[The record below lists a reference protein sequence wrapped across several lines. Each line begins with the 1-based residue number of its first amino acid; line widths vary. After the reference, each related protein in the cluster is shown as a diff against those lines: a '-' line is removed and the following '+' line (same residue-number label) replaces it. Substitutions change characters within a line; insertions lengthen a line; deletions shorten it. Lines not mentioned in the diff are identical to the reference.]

1 MGGLGCNLWRQKS
14 ILSFLKK
21 PSPEDQ
27 SSGNNTVNGRKFQSE
42 NAVAVTKNIPISST
56 IDLKEEILGT
66 ETPPEKVPRHIFPF
80 NNGHDENK
88 SSVFSFIKHKF
99 IKVDSRETPHVDRDL
114 VKDDPFM
121 ISSDCTKN
129 EGSERLGNASV
140 ALQLGTNK
148 SFVSSNGNSNQEGK
162 GLVSL
167 IPSDDHGFGPETPS
181 MQPLVPGLKRVQED
195 ICSSGDRSD
204 CFTLNASKRIR
215 SLEGLNFERKNLQEE
230 FEMTS
235 KFEWLHPSQMKDANG
250 RRSRDPFYDKQTL
263 YIPPDALR
271 KMSASQKQYWD
282 VKCKYMDIVLFF
294 KVVTCG
300 KFYELYEL
308 DAEIGHKELDW
319 KMTLSGVGKCGQ
331 VGISE
336 SGIDEAVQKLL
347 ARGYKVGRLE
357 QLETSEQ
364 AKSRGSTSVI
374 HRKLVH
380 VLTPSTTSEGNI
392 GPDAVHLLAVQ
403 ETCNELENNSTTIG
417 FAFVDCAALKVWV
430 GSIDDDASC
439 AALGALLMQDA
450 QKALKKYSLTGP
462 ATPLLSPV
470 QPGADFVD
478 PAEVKIFLDL
488 KGYFKGFCS
497 KWDHTFDGA
506 NHGVALCALGSLVNH
521 LERLMLDEVLHNGD
535 VLSYEV
541 YRGRLKMDGQTL
553 VNLEIFNNNA
563 DGSPSGKY
571 NSTLYMYLDN
581 CVTSPGK
588 RLLRN
593 WICHPLKDVEKI
605 NHRLDVVDRLV
616 ENSDTTLS
624 TAQYLRKLPD
634 LDRLLGRVKASIQSS
649 EALLPLIGAKIL
661 KQRKVVDFTS
671 SGLFVTLTD
680 GPLDEF
686 QWVKVFGLL
695 VKGLRI
701 GLDLVRLLQKECLT
715 SSLAKVVS
723 LPVLDGDNGLDKF
736 LTQFE
741 AAIDSDF
748 PNFQDHNATDFDAET
763 LSILMELFI
772 EKATVWS
779 QVIYAI
785 SCFDVLRSFS
795 ITAKFSSGVM
805 CRPVILPLSKP
816 TNFCKETGGPTLN
829 IKGLWHAYALGESG
843 GLPVPN
849 DLHLGG
855 NTNIRYP
862 RTLLLTGPNMGGKS
876 TLLRATCLAV
886 IMAQLGCYV
895 PGETCVLSLVDIIF
909 TRLGAT
915 DRIMT
920 GESTFFIE
928 CTETASVLQNAT
940 HNSLVLLD
948 ELGRG
953 TSTFDGY
960 AIAYAVFR
968 HLVEMVNCRLLFAT
982 HYHPLTKEFASHPHV
997 TLQHLAC
1004 SFKLKSQSSSPTE
1017 QELVFLYR
1025 LTSGACPE
1033 SYGMQV
1039 ALMAGIPKTVVE
1051 YASSAGQVM
1060 KKMNRESFRSCERR
1074 ANFST
1079 LHEEWFKT
1087 LLEISKADGGFNN
1100 DNDLFDTLFCL
1111 WHELNADRSSC

>member
-1 MGGLGCNLWRQKS
+1 MQRPKTL
-14 ILSFLKK
+14 LSYLKK

-27 SSGNNTVNGRKFQSE
+27 SSGDNTINGREFLSK
-42 NAVAVTKNIPISST
+42 NAVP
-56 IDLKEEILGT
+56 IDLKEEVLGT
-66 ETPPEKVPRHIFPF
+66 ETPPEKVPLPF
-80 NNGHDENK
+80 NNGHK
-88 SSVFSFIKHKF
+88 SSVFSSIKHKF
-99 IKVDSRETPHVDRDL
+99 SREKPRNIA
-114 VKDDPFM
+114 KGDPCK
-121 ISSDCTKN
+121 ISSVWTKN
-129 EGSERLGNASV
+129 EGSDGLGNASV
-140 ALQLGTNK
+140 SLQSGTNR

-167 IPSDDHGFGPETPS
+167 ILSDDHGFGPETPS
-181 MQPLVPGLKRVQED
+181 MQPYVPGLKRDQD
-195 ICSSGDRSD
+195 NICSSGDRSD
-204 CFTLNASKRIR
+204 CFSLNASKRIK
-215 SLEGLNFERKNLQEE
+215 SLKGLNFERKNLEEE

-235 KFEWLHPSQMKDANG
+235 KFEWLHPSQIKDANG
-250 RRSRDPFYDKQTL
+250 RRRGDPLYDKQTL

-282 VKCKYMDIVLFF
+282 VKCKYIDIVLFF
-294 KVVTCG
+294 KVG

-319 KMTLSGVGKCGQ
+319 KMTQS
-331 VGISE
+331 
-336 SGIDEAVQKLL
+336 
-347 ARGYKVGRLE
+347 
-357 QLETSEQ
+357 
-364 AKSRGSTSVI
+364 
-374 HRKLVH
+374 
-380 VLTPSTTSEGNI
+380 P
-392 GPDAVHLLAVQ
+392 
-403 ETCNELENNSTTIG
+403 
-417 FAFVDCAALKVWV
+417 AA
-430 GSIDDDASC
+430 
-439 AALGALLMQDA
+439 
-450 QKALKKYSLTGP
+450 
-462 ATPLLSPV
+462 PLLSPV

-478 PAEVKIFLDL
+478 PAEVKNFLDL
-488 KGYFKGFCS
+488 KGYFKRSCN
-497 KWDHTFDGA
+497 KWDHTFDGE
-506 NHGVALCALGSLVNH
+506 NHDVALCALGILVNH
-521 LERLMLDEVLHNGD
+521 LERLMMRSYIMVLFCHMKSIRVASEWMD
-535 VLSYEV
+535 RHLSI
-541 YRGRLKMDGQTL
+541 LKSSTIMPMG
-553 VNLEIFNNNA
+553 
-563 DGSPSGKY
+563 
-571 NSTLYMYLDN
+571 TLYMYLDN
-581 CVTSPGK
+581 CVTLPGK
-588 RLLRN
+588 RLLRK

-605 NHRLDVVDRLV
+605 NHRLDVVDKLV
-616 ENSDTTLS
+616 NNSDATLS

-649 EALLPLIGAKIL
+649 EALLLPLIGAKIL
-661 KQRKVVDFTS
+661 KQR
-671 SGLFVTLTD
+671 
-680 GPLDEF
+680 
-686 QWVKVFGLL
+686 VKVFGLL

-701 GLDLVRLLQKECLT
+701 GLDLLRLLQKECLT

-748 PNFQDHNATDFDAET
+748 PNFQDHNGTDFDAET

-772 EKATVWS
+772 EKATEWS
-779 QVIYAI
+779 QFIYAI
-785 SCFDVLRSFS
+785 SCVDVLRSFS

-816 TNFCKETGGPTLN
+816 SNFCNETGGPTLN
-829 IKGLWHAYALGESG
+829 IKGLWHPYALGESG

-849 DLHLGG
+849 NLHLGG

-862 RTLLLTGPNMGGKS
+862 RSLLLTGPNMGGKS

-928 CTETASVLQNAT
+928 CTETASVLQDAT
-940 HNSLVLLD
+940 YNSLVLLD

-997 TLQHLAC
+997 TLQHMAC
-1004 SFKLKSQSSSPTE
+1004 SFKLKSQSLSPTE

-1051 YASSAGQVM
+1051 SASNAGQVM
-1060 KKMNRESFRSCERR
+1060 KKMNGESFKSCEQR

-1079 LHEEWFKT
+1079 LHEQWFT
-1087 LLEISKADGGFNN
+1087 ALLDISKMDGGFDNDN

-1111 WHELNADRSSC
+1111 WHELKADRSTC

>member
-1 MGGLGCNLWRQKS
+1 MQRQKS

-21 PSPEDQ
+21 PSPENQTSGKSQ
-27 SSGNNTVNGRKFQSE
+27 SSS
-42 NAVAVTKNIPISST
+42 
-56 IDLKEEILGT
+56 IDLKDDILGT
-66 ETPPEKVPRHIFPF
+66 ETPPEKVPPQIF
-80 NNGHDENK
+80 HDENK

-99 IKVDSRETPHVDRDL
+99 IKLDSRHLQRDL
-114 VKDDPFM
+114 VKDDPFT
-121 ISSDCTKN
+121 ISSKN
-129 EGSERLGNASV
+129 ERSVSASV

-148 SFVSSNGNSNQEGK
+148 GVVSPNGNSNQE
-162 GLVSL
+162 LVSL
-167 IPSDDHGFGPETPS
+167 IPSDDHCFGPETPS
-181 MQPLVPGLKRVQED
+181 MQPQFVPGLKRVRDD
-195 ICSSGDRSD
+195 ISD
-204 CFTLNASKRIR
+204 CFSLNASKRIKH
-215 SLEGLNFERKNLQEE
+215 LEGLNFGRKNLEEE
-230 FEMTS
+230 FEMTG
-235 KFEWLHPSQMKDANG
+235 KFDWLHPSQIKDANG
-250 RRSRDPFYDKQTL
+250 RRPGDPLYDKQTL
-263 YIPPDALR
+263 YIPPDVLR

-282 VKCKYMDIVLFF
+282 VKRKYMDIVLFF
-294 KVVTCG
+294 KVG

-319 KMTLSGVGKCGQ
+319 KMTQSGVGKCRQ

-347 ARGYKVGRLE
+347 ARGYKVGRME

-374 HRKLVH
+374 RRKLVH
-380 VLTPSTTSEGNI
+380 VLTPSTTSEGNV
-392 GPDAVHLLAVQ
+392 GPDAIHLLAVK
-403 ETCNELENNSTTIG
+403 ETCNELENGSTVFG

-430 GSIDDDASC
+430 GSIGDDASC
-439 AALGALLMQDA
+439 AALGALLMQVSPKEVIYNARGLSKDA

-462 ATPLLSPV
+462 AAPLLSPV
-470 QPGADFVD
+470 QPGSDFAD
-478 PAEVKIFLDL
+478 PAEVKHFLDL
-488 KGYFKGFCS
+488 KGYFKGFCN
-497 KWDHTFDGA
+497 KRDQTFDGA
-506 NHGVALCALGSLVNH
+506 NHDVALCALGSLVYH
-521 LERLMLDEVLHNGD
+521 LERLMLDEVLRNGD

-541 YRGRLKMDGQTL
+541 YRGCLKMDGQTL

-563 DGSPSGKY
+563 DGSPSG
-571 NSTLYMYLDN
+571 TLYKYLDN

-593 WICHPLKDVEKI
+593 WVCHPLKDLEKI

-616 ENSDTTLS
+616 ENSDATLS

-649 EALLPLIGAKIL
+649 EALLLPLIGAKIL
-661 KQRKVVDFTS
+661 KQR
-671 SGLFVTLTD
+671 
-680 GPLDEF
+680 
-686 QWVKVFGLL
+686 VKVFVLL

-701 GLDLVRLLQKECLT
+701 GLDLLRLLQKENLT
-715 SSLAKVVS
+715 SSLAKVVC

-763 LSILMELFI
+763 LSILMELFV
-772 EKATVWS
+772 EKAIEWS

-785 SCFDVLRSFS
+785 SCVDVLRSFS
-795 ITAKFSSGVM
+795 ITAKFSCGVM

-829 IKGLWHAYALGESG
+829 IKGLWHPYALGESG

-855 NTNIRYP
+855 NMNICYP

-997 TLQHLAC
+997 TLQHMAC
-1004 SFKLKSQSSSPTE
+1004 SFKLKSQSPSPTE
-1017 QELVFLYR
+1017 QELVFLYC
-1025 LTSGACPE
+1025 LASGACPE

-1039 ALMAGIPKTVVE
+1039 ALMAGIPKIVVE
-1051 YASSAGQVM
+1051 SASSAGQVM
-1060 KKMNRESFRSCERR
+1060 RKMNGESFRSCEQR

-1087 LLEISKADGGFNN
+1087 LLEFSKTDDGFNNDN

-1111 WHELNADRSSC
+1111 WHELNADRSTC

>member
-1 MGGLGCNLWRQKS
+1 MQRPKTL
-14 ILSFLKK
+14 LSYLKK

-27 SSGNNTVNGRKFQSE
+27 SSGDNTINGREFLSK
-42 NAVAVTKNIPISST
+42 NAVP
-56 IDLKEEILGT
+56 IDLKEEVLGT
-66 ETPPEKVPRHIFPF
+66 ETPPEKVPLPF
-80 NNGHDENK
+80 NNGHK
-88 SSVFSFIKHKF
+88 SSVFSSIKHKF
-99 IKVDSRETPHVDRDL
+99 SREKPRNIA
-114 VKDDPFM
+114 KGDPCK
-121 ISSDCTKN
+121 ISSVWTKN
-129 EGSERLGNASV
+129 EGSDGLGNASV
-140 ALQLGTNK
+140 SLQSGTNR

-167 IPSDDHGFGPETPS
+167 ILSDDHGFGPETPS
-181 MQPLVPGLKRVQED
+181 MQPYVPGLKRDQD
-195 ICSSGDRSD
+195 NICSSGDRSD
-204 CFTLNASKRIR
+204 CFSLNASKRIK
-215 SLEGLNFERKNLQEE
+215 SLKGLNFERKNLEEE

-235 KFEWLHPSQMKDANG
+235 KFEWLHPSQIKDANG
-250 RRSRDPFYDKQTL
+250 RRRGDPLYDKQTL

-282 VKCKYMDIVLFF
+282 VKCKYIDIVLFF
-294 KVVTCG
+294 KVG

-319 KMTLSGVGKCGQ
+319 KMTQSGVGKCRQ

-347 ARGYKVGRLE
+347 ARGYKVGRME

-374 HRKLVH
+374 RRKLVH

-392 GPDAVHLLAVQ
+392 GPDAVHLLAVK
-403 ETCNELENNSTTIG
+403 ETCNELGNGSTTIG

-439 AALGALLMQDA
+439 AALGALLMQVSPKEVIFNARGLSKDA

-462 ATPLLSPV
+462 AAPLLSPV

-478 PAEVKIFLDL
+478 PAEVKNFLDL
-488 KGYFKGFCS
+488 KGYFKRSCN
-497 KWDHTFDGA
+497 KWDHTFDGE
-506 NHGVALCALGSLVNH
+506 NHDVALCALGILVNH
-521 LERLMLDEVLHNGD
+521 LERLMLDEVLHNGA

-541 YRGRLKMDGQTL
+541 YKGCLRMDGQTL

-563 DGSPSGKY
+563 DGCPSG
-571 NSTLYMYLDN
+571 TLYMYLDN
-581 CVTSPGK
+581 CVTLPGK
-588 RLLRN
+588 RLLRK

-605 NHRLDVVDRLV
+605 NHRLDVVDKLV
-616 ENSDTTLS
+616 NNSDATLS

-649 EALLPLIGAKIL
+649 EALLLPLIGAKIL
-661 KQRKVVDFTS
+661 KQR
-671 SGLFVTLTD
+671 
-680 GPLDEF
+680 
-686 QWVKVFGLL
+686 VKVFGLL

-701 GLDLVRLLQKECLT
+701 GLDLLRLLQKECLT

-748 PNFQDHNATDFDAET
+748 PNFQDHNGTDFDAET

-772 EKATVWS
+772 EKATEWS
-779 QVIYAI
+779 QFIYAI
-785 SCFDVLRSFS
+785 SCVDVLRSFS

-816 TNFCKETGGPTLN
+816 SNFCNETGGPTLN
-829 IKGLWHAYALGESG
+829 IKGLWHPYALGESG

-849 DLHLGG
+849 NLHLGG

-862 RTLLLTGPNMGGKS
+862 RSLLLTGPNMGGKS

-928 CTETASVLQNAT
+928 CTETASVLQDAT
-940 HNSLVLLD
+940 YNSLVLLD

-997 TLQHLAC
+997 TLQHMAC
-1004 SFKLKSQSSSPTE
+1004 SFKLKSQSLSPTE

-1051 YASSAGQVM
+1051 SASNAGQVM
-1060 KKMNRESFRSCERR
+1060 KKMNGESFKSCEQR

-1079 LHEEWFKT
+1079 LHEQWFT
-1087 LLEISKADGGFNN
+1087 ALLDISKMDGGFDNDN

-1111 WHELNADRSSC
+1111 WHELKADRSTC

>member
-1 MGGLGCNLWRQKS
+1 MMIVERSCQKCQWRNQCGGRHGGC
-14 ILSFLKK
+14 
-21 PSPEDQ
+21 
-27 SSGNNTVNGRKFQSE
+27 
-42 NAVAVTKNIPISST
+42 
-56 IDLKEEILGT
+56 
-66 ETPPEKVPRHIFPF
+66 
-80 NNGHDENK
+80 
-88 SSVFSFIKHKF
+88 
-99 IKVDSRETPHVDRDL
+99 RDL
-114 VKDDPFM
+114 VKEDPFK
-121 ISSDCTKN
+121 ISSVCTKN

-140 ALQLGTNK
+140 ALQLDTNK

-162 GLVSL
+162 GLVSP
-167 IPSDDHGFGPETPS
+167 IPSDDHGFGPETPG

-204 CFTLNASKRIR
+204 CFSLNSSKRIK
-215 SLEGLNFERKNLQEE
+215 SLEGLNFERKNLEEE
-230 FEMTS
+230 FKLTS
-235 KFEWLHPSQMKDANG
+235 KFEWLHPSQIKDANG
-250 RRSRDPFYDKQTL
+250 RRPGDPLYDKQTL
-263 YIPPDALR
+263 YIPPDVLR

-294 KVVTCG
+294 KMG

-319 KMTLSGVGKCGQ
+319 KMTLSGVGKCRQ

-347 ARGYKVGRLE
+347 ARGYKVGRME

-374 HRKLVH
+374 RRKLVH

-392 GPDAVHLLAVQ
+392 GPDAVHLLAVK
-403 ETCNELENNSTTIG
+403 ETCNELENGSTTIG

-439 AALGALLMQDA
+439 AGLGALLMQVSPKEVIYNARGFSKDA

-462 ATPLLSPV
+462 AAPLLSPV

-478 PAEVKIFLDL
+478 PAKVKNFLDL

-506 NHGVALCALGSLVNH
+506 NHDVALCALGSLANH
-521 LERLMLDEVLHNGD
+521 LERLMLGEILRNGD

-541 YRGRLKMDGQTL
+541 YRGRLKMDGHTL

-571 NSTLYMYLDN
+571 NIFGTLYMYLDN
-581 CVTSPGK
+581 CITSPGK

-649 EALLPLIGAKIL
+649 EALLLPLIGAKIL
-661 KQRKVVDFTS
+661 KQR
-671 SGLFVTLTD
+671 
-680 GPLDEF
+680 
-686 QWVKVFGLL
+686 VKVFGLL

-701 GLDLVRLLQKECLT
+701 GLDLLRLLQKECLT
-715 SSLAKVVS
+715 SSLAKVVF
-723 LPVLDGDNGLDKF
+723 LPVLDGDNRLDKF

-748 PNFQDHNATDFDAET
+748 PNFQPNSKLETYYGQDHNATDFDAET

-772 EKATVWS
+772 EKATEWS
-779 QVIYAI
+779 QIIYAI

-829 IKGLWHAYALGESG
+829 IKGLWHPYALGESG

-855 NTNIRYP
+855 NTNIRFP
-862 RTLLLTGPNMGGKS
+862 GTLLLTGPNMGGKS
-876 TLLRATCLAV
+876 TLLRSTCLAV

-997 TLQHLAC
+997 TLQHMAC

-1025 LTSGACPE
+1025 LASGACPE

-1051 YASSAGQVM
+1051 SASSAGQVM
-1060 KKMNRESFRSCERR
+1060 KKMNGESFRSCERR

-1087 LLEISKADGGFNN
+1087 LLEISKTDGGSNN

-1111 WHELNADRSSC
+1111 WHELNADRSTC

>member
-1 MGGLGCNLWRQKS
+1 ML
-14 ILSFLKK
+14 
-21 PSPEDQ
+21 
-27 SSGNNTVNGRKFQSE
+27 
-42 NAVAVTKNIPISST
+42 
-56 IDLKEEILGT
+56 
-66 ETPPEKVPRHIFPF
+66 
-80 NNGHDENK
+80 
-88 SSVFSFIKHKF
+88 
-99 IKVDSRETPHVDRDL
+99 
-114 VKDDPFM
+114 
-121 ISSDCTKN
+121 
-129 EGSERLGNASV
+129 
-140 ALQLGTNK
+140 
-148 SFVSSNGNSNQEGK
+148 
-162 GLVSL
+162 
-167 IPSDDHGFGPETPS
+167 
-181 MQPLVPGLKRVQED
+181 LVP
-195 ICSSGDRSD
+195 IM
-204 CFTLNASKRIR
+204 F
-215 SLEGLNFERKNLQEE
+215 
-230 FEMTS
+230 
-235 KFEWLHPSQMKDANG
+235 SQ
-250 RRSRDPFYDKQTL
+250 
-263 YIPPDALR
+263 
-271 KMSASQKQYWD
+271 
-282 VKCKYMDIVLFF
+282 
-294 KVVTCG
+294 G

-331 VGISE
+331 VGTSE

-347 ARGYKVGRLE
+347 ARGVETTSCRNAGYKVGRLE

-392 GPDAVHLLAVQ
+392 GHDAVHLLAVQ

-439 AALGALLMQDA
+439 AALGALLMQVSPKEVIYNARGLSKDT

-462 ATPLLSPV
+462 AAPLLSPV

-478 PAEVKIFLDL
+478 PAEVKNFLDL

-563 DGSPSGKY
+563 DGSPSG
-571 NSTLYMYLDN
+571 TLYMYLDN

-605 NHRLDVVDRLV
+605 NHRLDVVDSLV

-649 EALLPLIGAKIL
+649 EALLLPLIGAKIL
-661 KQRKVVDFTS
+661 KQR
-671 SGLFVTLTD
+671 
-680 GPLDEF
+680 
-686 QWVKVFGLL
+686 VKVFGLL

-701 GLDLVRLLQKECLT
+701 GLDLLRLLQQEYLT

-748 PNFQDHNATDFDAET
+748 LNFQDHNATDFDAET
-763 LSILMELFI
+763 LSILLELFI

-829 IKGLWHAYALGESG
+829 IKGLWHAYALVNS
-843 GLPVPN
+843 
-849 DLHLGG
+849 
-855 NTNIRYP
+855 
-862 RTLLLTGPNMGGKS
+862 
-876 TLLRATCLAV
+876 LRATCLAV

-915 DRIMT
+915 DPIMT

-997 TLQHLAC
+997 TLQHMAC

-1025 LTSGACPE
+1025 LTSGVCPE
-1033 SYGMQV
+1033 IYGMQV

-1087 LLEISKADGGFNN
+1087 LLEISDGGFNN

-1111 WHELNADRSSC
+1111 WHELNADRSTC